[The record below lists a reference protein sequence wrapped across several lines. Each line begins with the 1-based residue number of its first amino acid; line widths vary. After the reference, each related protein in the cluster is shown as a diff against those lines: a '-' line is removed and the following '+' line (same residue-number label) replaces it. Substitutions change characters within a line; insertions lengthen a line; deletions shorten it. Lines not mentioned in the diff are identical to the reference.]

1 VKSLANRA
9 GASVQSGYYLVVDG
23 IYDSPSVRAISS
35 PSIYIAADNLIAAA
49 AAWCCSIYE
58 TPAVTWYSLESLELA
73 LNSHF
78 AA

>member
-1 VKSLANRA
+1 VH
-9 GASVQSGYYLVVDG
+9 SGYYLVVDG
-23 IYDSPSVRAISS
+23 IYDSPSVRAILS

-49 AAWCCSIYE
+49 WCCSIYE
-58 TPAVTWYSLESLELA
+58 SPAVTWYSLESLELA

>member
-1 VKSLANRA
+1 VH
-9 GASVQSGYYLVVDG
+9 SGYYLVVDG
-23 IYDSPSVRAISS
+23 IYDSPSEHAILS

-49 AAWCCSIYE
+49 AWCCLIYE
-58 TPAVTWYSLESLELA
+58 TPAITWYSLESLKLA

>member
-1 VKSLANRA
+1 MH
-9 GASVQSGYYLVVDG
+9 SGYLVVDG
-23 IYDSPSVRAISS
+23 IYDSPSVRAILSS
-35 PSIYIAADNLIAAA
+35 SIYIAADNLIA

-58 TPAVTWYSLESLELA
+58 TPAVTWYSSESLELA

>member
-1 VKSLANRA
+1 MH
-9 GASVQSGYYLVVDG
+9 SGYLVVYG
-23 IYDSPSVRAISS
+23 IYDSPSVRAILS

-49 AAWCCSIYE
+49 SCCSIYE
-58 TPAVTWYSLESLELA
+58 TLAVTWYRLESLELA

>member
-1 VKSLANRA
+1 MH
-9 GASVQSGYYLVVDG
+9 SGYYLVVDG
-23 IYDSPSVRAISS
+23 IYDSPSVRAILS

-49 AAWCCSIYE
+49 AWCCSIYE
-58 TPAVTWYSLESLELA
+58 SPAVTWYSLESLELA